1 MQKSQMNRVQRYL
14 PLGEWK
20 VIDTF
25 KIGQAGGQYRPTKQK
40 YKMTILGDT
49 VITPSEFQNDSHFLD
64 LASYEE
70 IGNGKCKPNFLIGM
84 YTKQFLFYHL

>member
-1 MQKSQMNRVQRYL
+1 MQKITDESKRYL

-25 KIGQAGGQYRPTKQK
+25 KIGQAGGQYRPTKQQ